1 MIWWKVEMQIYHTQD
16 DKWYELLNAFWVR
29 VLLKQGKKTH
39 AVQFVDDFEGNNAK
53 STKDNVI

>member
-1 MIWWKVEMQIYHTQD
+1 MQIYHTQD

-39 AVQFVDDFEGNNAK
+39 AVQFVDDFEGNNEK
-53 STKDNVI
+53 LSSDNET